1 MNHTENI
8 NDSHVYLLPGDTNI
22 PMSQR
27 VIFTE
32 QEIPIARGLNN
43 NVKIT
48 TTILLAT
55 KEEVDRRE
63 FNVPTQL
70 KNALKDNAHLLF
82 SNHMNTLHDFMNLLE
97 PIVNLQTSQQVDNQN
112 DQH

>member
-8 NDSHVYLLPGDTNI
+8 NDSHVYLLPGDTNV
-22 PMSQR
+22 PMSR
-27 VIFTE
+27 RIIFTE
-32 QEIPIARGLNN
+32 QDIPIARGSNN

-70 KNALKDNAHLLF
+70 KNALKENTHLLF
-82 SNHMNTLHDFMNLLE
+82 SNHMNTLHDFINLLE
-97 PIVNLQTSQQVDNQN
+97 LRVNLQATQQVDNQN
-112 DQH
+112 N